1 MATMAVAT
9 EHLQT
14 DETAEEVGLDHEEQT
29 RHLLLSG
36 VRNLAQ
42 TDESLTHQE
51 ETQIVVATTVTLAET
66 QDVAVEVGQELRG
79 MGDEV
84 DGLLEDV
91 KEIVDNLLDQD
102 SEMSIQKLG
111 EFFMKMIEQIIQKG
125 ISKAIIM
132 TVIIFGYALIRRYL
146 KRYINEDI
154 LRFIEQL
161 ASLLY
166 QAFVKF
172 GVLDWIIRNGGWS
185 MLKSVTYHI
194 SRAQWAIIAGAGAC
208 ILGVGVYNWL
218 A

>member
-14 DETAEEVGLDHEEQT
+14 DETTEEVRLT

-51 ETQIVVATTVTLAET
+51 ETQIVTATTVTLAET

-79 MGDEV
+79 MADEV
-84 DGLLEDV
+84 DGILEDV

-102 SEMSIQKLG
+102 SGMSVQKLG

-132 TVIIFGYALIRRYL
+132 TVIMFGYALIRRYL
-146 KRYINEDI
+146 KRYIDEDI
-154 LRFIEQL
+154 LKFIEQL

-166 QAFVKF
+166 QAFIKF
-172 GVLDWIIRNGGWS
+172 GVLDWIIHNGGWS
-185 MLKSVTYHI
+185 MLKSMTYHI
-194 SRAQWAIIAGAGAC
+194 SRTQWAIIAGVGAC